1 MPDAFFSERFY
12 YTWGPH
18 PPSLRIDSGET
29 VRIICPDSDSSLADG
44 TPLPLERRQTV
55 EGTELFAG
63 NPLAGPIHVS
73 SATRKDCLAV
83 TIDAIELDRQSG
95 ATLLAP
101 AHGLLSQDSV
111 LGSLAADNRESVP
124 THLYQWRLD
133 AAQQE
138 AHLENPLGSHPIS
151 VPLRPM
157 IGCLG
162 VCPTWGQSIS
172 SLFAGPFGGNLDL
185 PIIEPGAT
193 ILLSVLHDGGLL
205 FVGDLHAAQ
214 GAGEIVGGGIET
226 SGVVTLTVRLV
237 RGHAISSPRILAGGR
252 IYAVATDGDLRT
264 AVCAAYSRLIDWLAV
279 DLMLSR
285 WDAYQLVSQA
295 SALEIGGLSVPNCLT
310 VAAGLPL
317 DLLPPAGRKALVGF
331 SL

>member
-18 PPSLRIDSGET
+18 PPSLRIESGET
-29 VRIICPDSDSSLADG
+29 VRIICPDSDSGLADG
-44 TPLPLERRQTV
+44 TPLPPERRQPAQ
-55 EGTELFAG
+55 GTELFAG

-73 SATRKDCLAV
+73 SATKRDSLAV
-83 TIDAIELDRQSG
+83 TIDGIELDRQNG

-101 AHGLLSQDSV
+101 AHGLLSQDFV
-111 LGSLAADNRESVP
+111 LGSCAADNRESVP
-124 THLYQWRLD
+124 NHLYQWRLD
-133 AAQQE
+133 PEQRK
-138 AHLENPLGSHPIS
+138 AHLENPLGSHRIS

-162 VCPTWGQSIS
+162 VCPTWGQAIS

-185 PIIEPGAT
+185 PLIESGAT
-193 ILLSVLHDGGLL
+193 VLLPVLHDGGLL

-226 SGVVTLTVRLV
+226 SGIVMLTVRLL
-237 RGHAISSPRILAGGR
+237 RDHAISSPRILAGGR
-252 IYAVATDGDLRT
+252 IYTVATDGDLRT
-264 AVCAAYSRLIDWLAV
+264 AVCTAYSRLIDWLAV
-279 DLMLSR
+279 DLMMSR

-295 SALEIGGLSVPNCLT
+295 SVLEMGGLSVPNCLT

-317 DLLPPAGRKALVGF
+317 ELLPQDCRKALAG
-331 SL
+331 LGL